1 MFSFY
6 DWADIVLIPLDIK
19 SSLNSGSSVLAF
31 TMGKTVIIPKIGTV
45 RDFPRELMFS
55 YEYENESEH
64 LNALV
69 DKINEAF
76 MKWSDNPKSIERI
89 TSLFLYVLRIFMQII
104 VGIAIPSILKKLKY
118 CKQSINVRQT

>member
-1 MFSFY
+1 M
-6 DWADIVLIPLDIK
+6 LIPLDIK

-76 MKWSDNPKSIERI
+76 MKWSDNPKSIEKNGQRD
-89 TSLFLYVLRIFMQII
+89 
-104 VGIAIPSILKKLKY
+104 
-118 CKQSINVRQT
+118 